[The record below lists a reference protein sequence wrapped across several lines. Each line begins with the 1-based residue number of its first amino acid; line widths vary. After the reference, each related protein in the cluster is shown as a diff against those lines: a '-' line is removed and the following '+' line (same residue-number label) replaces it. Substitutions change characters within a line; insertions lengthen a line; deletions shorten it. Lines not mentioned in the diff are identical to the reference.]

1 MVSEP
6 AGSITPYFNVADR
19 GDALLAHR
27 HDQILGREPQLA
39 QLGQVELSLADDDGR
54 LSVEQT
60 AEETALSER
69 MLSSTSSVTSAA
81 IGTRPK
87 KQRNAE
93 ILHGHG
99 GKVADENGH
108 DELGRVHLS
117 ELALSHQPHRA
128 DDREIQHER
137 AHERHGHETAS
148 FFNKKYAVIV

>member
-1 MVSEP
+1 
-6 AGSITPYFNVADR
+6 
-19 GDALLAHR
+19 
-27 HDQILGREPQLA
+27 
-39 QLGQVELSLADDDGR
+39 
-54 LSVEQT
+54 
-60 AEETALSER
+60 
-69 MLSSTSSVTSAA
+69 MLSSTSSVTKRSDRHK
-81 IGTRPK
+81 TE

-99 GKVADENGH
+99 GKIADENGH

-148 FFNKKYAVIV
+148 FSKNMRL